1 MGALNDIRVLELGSL
16 LAGPFTGR
24 LLGDFGA
31 EVIKIEPPDKPDT
44 MRIWGKQID
53 GQGLLWPIQSRN
65 KKSITLNL
73 RVQEGQ
79 EIFKQLVAK
88 ADIVLENFRPGTLE
102 KWGLGY
108 ETLKAI
114 NPKIILLRTSGFG
127 QTGPYSHW
135 AGFGSIGEAMGGLRY
150 VTGFPDRPPTRI
162 GISIGDSLAALFA
175 TIGCLTA
182 LHERKKSGIGQVV
195 DTAIYEA
202 VFAMMEG
209 LVPEYEMAGYVRERT
224 GNILPGVAPA
234 NIYETKEGNYIA
246 LGANADN
253 VFRRLA
259 AAMGMP
265 EIAEDE
271 RFSSHTARGQNM
283 EELDTIVNEWT
294 RTKSTE
300 ELLTLLGESGVPA
313 GKIYNVKD
321 IVEDPHYAAR
331 EMIISM
337 QHPTLGN
344 FRMPGIV
351 PKLSRTPGEV
361 KEVGAIRPGQ
371 HNDKIYKE
379 ILEYSDL
386 EIHALN
392 KMGVI

>member
-1 MGALNDIRVLELGSL
+1 M
-16 LAGPFTGR
+16 
-24 LLGDFGA
+24 
-31 EVIKIEPPDKPDT
+31 
-44 MRIWGKQID
+44 
-53 GQGLLWPIQSRN
+53 
-65 KKSITLNL
+65 
-73 RVQEGQ
+73 
-79 EIFKQLVAK
+79 
-88 ADIVLENFRPGTLE
+88 
-102 KWGLGY
+102 
-108 ETLKAI
+108 
-114 NPKIILLRTSGFG
+114 
-127 QTGPYSHW
+127 
-135 AGFGSIGEAMGGLRY
+135 
-150 VTGFPDRPPTRI
+150 TGFPDRPPTRI